1 MEPTS
6 GMLLAAA
13 DDLAWHLAVGGVL
26 ILALVIGG
34 SVLVP
39 WLRRRF
45 HPSGRAGRGA
55 PGAGFRI
62 ERLEAM
68 RRDGE
73 ISEEE
78 FRVLRRSALGL
89 DRGVGKTQDS
99 ASSRPTGRDDDEGTV
114 GADGSCADRDD
125 QEERR

>member
-6 GMLLAAA
+6 GMLLDAA
-13 DDLAWHLAVGGVL
+13 DELARHFAVGGVL
-26 ILALVIGG
+26 ILVLVIGG
-34 SVLVP
+34 SVVVP

-45 HPSGRAGRGA
+45 HPSGRARQGA
-55 PGAGFRI
+55 GGAGFTMD
-62 ERLEAM
+62 RLEAM
-68 RRDGE
+68 RRGGE

-89 DRGVGKTQDS
+89 DRGAGKTQDS